1 MSDNEKRKK
10 YQEIIYTWE
19 IHTLSERLK
28 MAMLAPCLRF
38 LGVTPKIMKDSFNQR
53 RVLLAPL
60 EINYTSFLKTAKLK
74 KPKRFGLGVALLF
87 TIIPIPFLLFR
98 SLFNVTFGMLKTYL
112 KYKFAKWR
120 INYTNQSTEATTDSR
135 KSTSDHSLTGI
146 IKKSVKGIIRSFCT
160 LLDNLTKQLFRH
172 RETDAAK
179 KPAQREYETVGNPAT
194 EIISASAIPGT
205 FAEIHAAMRS
215 TRRLKL
221 VETEKKL
228 AQLSQLIKSYLV
240 ASDKSGCEKRLQCF
254 LNQETLSVQIIAKK
268 LLVAVLSSEN
278 QVHDTGNILALITNE
293 SRRNEAKKECCDIL
307 SKITIDSREKP
318 EKITTANAIL
328 AAIRETEKKPAQ
340 LSQLIKSYLG
350 LVGETG
356 TPEGDS
362 CRISIK
368 NLLADKDLSAQEIAE
383 QLHLI
388 SKQNPD
394 SRKKIVA
401 EILTLIPE
409 SLKESIN
416 KQFAALDEEARKQNK
431 EGQITTNEPSRGL
444 GM

>member
-135 KSTSDHSLTGI
+135 KSTSGHSLTGI
-146 IKKSVKGIIRSFCT
+146 IKKSVKGIIRPFCT
-160 LLDNLTKQLFRH
+160 LLGNLTKQFSRH
-172 RETDAAK
+172 RETDVTK

-228 AQLSQLIKSYLV
+228 AQLSQLIKSYL
-240 ASDKSGCEKRLQCF
+240 
-254 LNQETLSVQIIAKK
+254 
-268 LLVAVLSSEN
+268 
-278 QVHDTGNILALITNE
+278 
-293 SRRNEAKKECCDIL
+293 
-307 SKITIDSREKP
+307 
-318 EKITTANAIL
+318 
-328 AAIRETEKKPAQ
+328 
-340 LSQLIKSYLG
+340 G

-356 TPEGDS
+356 TTEGDS

-368 NLLADKDLSAQEIAE
+368 NLLEDKDLSAQEIAE

-394 SRKKIVA
+394 SGKKIVE